1 MEHNEEDARRAMDI
15 AEKKLSEND
24 YYGAKTFINQAKRLY
39 PNLDGLQQAVIMIDV
54 YISASTGRGR
64 EADWYE
70 ILGVDHLADDETV
83 KKQYKKLALLL
94 HPDKNKFNG
103 AEGAFKLVLEAWS
116 QLSSDHH
123 QAKHKKTSDHQAK
136 HKNTS
141 DHQAKNK
148 NTSDHQARHK
158 KSGFQKPPKP
168 QEPPSSTKPKPEP
181 RYEPAPPPKPNPK
194 PEPKPR
200 YEPEPT
206 PKFEPTFWTV
216 CSRCKTYCEFL
227 RADYFDKTVSCPN
240 CCRRFIAVEVTPE
253 IVNGRPVI
261 RLSPSQ
267 ETFPSTSAYDWGK
280 STSQTHKRLKRWFE
294 PKLESDSDSVPRKEK
309 VSKFTFWTVC
319 NRCKTYCRFARSS
332 YVNKIL
338 PCPNC
343 RQDFVANEII
353 PEVVNGSPVIKLA
366 SHFRPTCNSASGA
379 SSSTRAPASGSA
391 KAAKTGQES
400 VKYWFGE
407 S

>member
-1 MEHNEEDARRAMDI
+1 MEGNKEESRRAMCI
-15 AEKKLSEND
+15 AKKKLLEND
-24 YYGAKTFINQAKRLY
+24 YHGAKTFINQAKRLY
-39 PNLDGLQQAVIMIDV
+39 PNLDGLQQALIMIDV
-54 YISASTGRGR
+54 YISACTRGGRQ
-64 EADWYE
+64 ADWYE
-70 ILGVDHLADDETV
+70 ILGVDRLADDETV

-116 QLSSDHH
+116 QLSSDH
-123 QAKHKKTSDHQAK
+123 QG
-136 HKNTS
+136 
-141 DHQAKNK
+141 
-148 NTSDHQARHK
+148 RHK
-158 KSGFQKPPKP
+158 K
-168 QEPPSSTKPKPEP
+168 KPKP
-181 RYEPAPPPKPNPK
+181 RYEPEPTPKFGPKPKPRYEPEPTPK
-194 PEPKPR
+194 FGPKPKPR

-227 RADYFDKTVSCPN
+227 RADYLNKTLPCPN
-240 CCRRFIAVEVTPE
+240 CCRRFVAVEVTPD
-253 IVNGRPVI
+253 IINGRPVI

-267 ETFPSTSAYDWGK
+267 ETFPSTSAYDSRK

-294 PKLESDSDSVPRKEK
+294 PELESDSDSVPRKEK
-309 VSKFTFWTVC
+309 VRNFTFWTVC

-366 SHFRPTCNSASGA
+366 ARFRPTCKSATGA
-379 SSSTRAPASGSA
+379 SSFTRASTSSSA
-391 KAAKTGQES
+391 KAASRGQES